1 MDDVFTTQQP
11 ALPARTR
18 PASKG
23 DTAHV
28 DWGTIGAAKRRLGE
42 LRGEPWHAAART
54 RGRTLSPTLTRA
66 DSEVKRRSHTLRL
79 GYSIEAAGKNRS
91 PLDQVDA
98 DSLDASLTRRWTCG
112 TGRTRVRGLVPTP
125 TWAGSEM
132 RALPYTSRCISN
144 LKPTKELLS
153 GRQRLA
159 MSIEAS
165 EA

>member
-1 MDDVFTTQQP
+1 MACCCED
-11 ALPARTR
+11 A
-18 PASKG
+18 
-23 DTAHV
+23 
-28 DWGTIGAAKRRLGE
+28 GE
-42 LRGEPWHAAART
+42 DAIT
-54 RGRTLSPTLTRA
+54 TLTRA

-79 GYSIEAAGKNRS
+79 GYSIEAAEKNRS